1 MNKAQVQEQIKNFKK
16 FIDIASELFGQSING
31 YNEALSIL
39 EESEYIFE
47 LSKFKENQIV
57 KLNKTP
63 IIDEKNSWGWIGFKH
78 FLIEGA
84 TGVIKDIRIHKGK
97 FQYGIQFDND
107 SYLDYIS
114 KKEILTDKKGTFYFS
129 ESYLSEV

>member
-16 FIDIASELFGQSING
+16 FIDIASQLFGQSING
-31 YNEALSIL
+31 YNETLSIL

-47 LSKFKENQIV
+47 LSKFKENQII

-84 TGVIKDIRIHKGK
+84 TGVIKDVRIHKGK
-97 FQYGIQFDND
+97 FQYGIHFDND
-107 SYLDYIS
+107 SYMSYHS
-114 KKEILTDKKGTFYFS
+114 KELILSDKKGTFYFD
-129 ESYLSEV
+129 ESYISEV

>member
-1 MNKAQVQEQIKNFKK
+1 MNKAKVQEQIKNFKK
-16 FIDIASELFGQSING
+16 FIDITNELFGRSVNG
-31 YNEALSIL
+31 YNETLSIL

-47 LSKFKENQIV
+47 LSKFKENQII

-63 IIDEKNSWGWIGFKH
+63 IIDEKNSWGWMSHKH

-84 TGVIKDIRIHKGK
+84 TGVIKDVRIHKGK

-107 SYLDYIS
+107 SHLDYFS
-114 KKEILTDKKGTFYFS
+114 KDVVLNDKKGTFYFA
-129 ESYLSEV
+129 ESYISEI